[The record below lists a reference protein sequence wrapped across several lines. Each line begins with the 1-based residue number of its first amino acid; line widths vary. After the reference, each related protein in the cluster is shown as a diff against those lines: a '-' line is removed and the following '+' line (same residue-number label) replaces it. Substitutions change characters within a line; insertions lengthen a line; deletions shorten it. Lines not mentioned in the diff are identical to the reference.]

1 MPAAREY
8 FKTHNNLKSKV
19 FIGVGSFEKEVV
31 RNIDSF
37 TTFLQ
42 SQKLSDFEIM
52 SAITPDAGHGAGLG
66 GVMQNA
72 IAFGYCDKHKAI
84 AATPALYKKYAGN
97 YSYYEDG
104 KKEAEVK
111 IMNNAGK
118 LYMRW
123 NDPNAIP
130 DELLPIGNNEFFT
143 PVNERMTFY
152 FSGKELVLK
161 QADGKEYRLVKEN

>member
-1 MPAAREY
+1 MQYE
-8 FKTHNNLKSKV
+8 
-19 FIGVGSFEKEVV
+19 FE
-31 RNIDSF
+31 
-37 TTFLQ
+37 
-42 SQKLSDFEIM
+42 
-52 SAITPDAGHGAGLG
+52 
-66 GVMQNA
+66 
-72 IAFGYCDKHKAI
+72 
-84 AATPALYKKYAGN
+84 
-97 YSYYEDG
+97 